1 MLLWRAL
8 GTFCLHATRCIHAMG
23 VTLTLT
29 CDLSLFAPLLMAVVW
44 SRVLQKLILRMK
56 VRNTAKVLFSG

>member
-1 MLLWRAL
+1 
-8 GTFCLHATRCIHAMG
+8 MG

-29 CDLSLFAPLLMAVVW
+29 CDLSLFAPLLMAVVR

-56 VRNTAKVLFSG
+56 VRNTVKVLFSG